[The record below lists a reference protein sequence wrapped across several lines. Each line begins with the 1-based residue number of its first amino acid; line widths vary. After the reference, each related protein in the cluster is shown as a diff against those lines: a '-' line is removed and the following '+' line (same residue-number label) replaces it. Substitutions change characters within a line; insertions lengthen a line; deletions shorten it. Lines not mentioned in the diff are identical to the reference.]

1 MTPSAVLYLYRL
13 NSCISTNYFCGDFL
27 YFFKHVYKDNRLLF
41 RYQVFL
47 DTTEYAQNVLQML
60 LKINYI
66 FYLNAQNTLKTENQ
80 CCLKLQLYVVTLE
93 I

>member
-1 MTPSAVLYLYRL
+1 M
-13 NSCISTNYFCGDFL
+13 CIKIIGYFLDI
-27 YFFKHVYKDNRLLF
+27 K
-41 RYQVFL
+41 VFH